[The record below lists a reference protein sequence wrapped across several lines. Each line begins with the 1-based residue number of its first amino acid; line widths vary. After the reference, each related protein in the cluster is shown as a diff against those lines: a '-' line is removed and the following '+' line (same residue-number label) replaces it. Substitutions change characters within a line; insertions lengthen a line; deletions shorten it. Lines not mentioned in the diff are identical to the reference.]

1 MKIKTGK
8 KLNTRVVM
16 GRLGYKPWRDP
27 IRGREAYI
35 KRMGASFYPRFHIFC
50 DYNQENELIIDL
62 HFDSRRPMH
71 TKGIRSYEDEE
82 SEVVQNEAV
91 RIKQILARM

>member
-1 MKIKTGK
+1 MKIKTDR
-8 KLNTRVVM
+8 KLNTRVLM
-16 GRLGYKPWRDP
+16 GRLGYKPWRDLVK
-27 IRGREAYI
+27 RREAYI
-35 KRMGASFYPRFHIFC
+35 RRMGASFYPRFHILC
-50 DYNQENELIIDL
+50 DYDGDNKLIIDL

-91 RIKQILARM
+91 RIKEILARM